1 MANLRKYCMVLYGL
15 YGLSAMLQFSQS
27 TLLISALILMLA
39 YAMTARRKKAAKDTP
54 FASHLRWMLRTF
66 WIGTGVIVPATMI
79 VAAFIIL
86 QFTDIIPVM
95 AASMDGD
102 SQADMMNAVQA
113 YRDGHAAKLSFMM
126 IAAMIPATVWWLRR
140 CWIGYALAKKDKPVE
155 NVTSWL

>member
-39 YAMTARRKKAAKDTP
+39 YAMTTRRKKAAKDTP

-66 WIGTGVIVPATMI
+66 WIGTSIIFPLAIIIAT
-79 VAAFIIL
+79 VL
-86 QFTDIIPVM
+86 VLTFTDLIPVM
-95 AASMDGD
+95 AAAAIGNPEA
-102 SQADMMNAVQA
+102 QMNAMQG
-113 YRDGHAAKLSFMM
+113 YMLENMGEISLITMPFMLLS
-126 IAAMIPATVWWLRR
+126 ALWWLRR
-140 CWIGYALAKKDKPVE
+140 LWVGYVLARNGKPVE